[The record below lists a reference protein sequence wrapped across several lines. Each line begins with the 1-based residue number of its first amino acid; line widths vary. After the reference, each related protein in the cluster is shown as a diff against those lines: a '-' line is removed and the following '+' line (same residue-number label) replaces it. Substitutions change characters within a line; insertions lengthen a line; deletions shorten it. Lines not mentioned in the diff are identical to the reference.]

1 MGVDPAGLAKVMA
14 RGVGVPLIEGQ
25 IIRTLDKPEILFP
38 CCDHNGAFAP
48 ADGTVAAP
56 VFLDPAIHLELYRTA
71 MA

>member
-14 RGVGVPLIEGQ
+14 RGVGVPLLEGQ
-25 IIRTLDKPEILFP
+25 IIRTRDKTEIHFP
-38 CCDHNGAFAP
+38 RRDHDGTFAP

-56 VFLDPAIHLELYRTA
+56 VFFDPAIHLEMYRAA